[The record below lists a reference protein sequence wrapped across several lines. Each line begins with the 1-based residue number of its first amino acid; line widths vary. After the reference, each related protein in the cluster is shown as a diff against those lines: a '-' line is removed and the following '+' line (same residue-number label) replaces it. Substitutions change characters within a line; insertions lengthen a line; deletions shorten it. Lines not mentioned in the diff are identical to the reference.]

1 MKIEK
6 VEKPVAYLHDKK
18 EYVIYI
24 RNLKQALNHGLTL
37 KKVHRI
43 IRFSQE
49 DWLEAYIDINT
60 ELRKKMQN
68 MILKKIFQ
76 VGE

>member
-43 IRFSQE
+43 IRFNQE
-49 DWLEAYIDINT
+49 DWLEAYTDINT
-60 ELRKKMQN
+60 ELRKKN
-68 MILKKIFQ
+68 AKYDSEKDFSSW
-76 VGE
+76 